1 MYAVIHVGEAKIER
15 VITVK
20 HKQKP
25 AHNKIGK
32 TYITQPISQA
42 DARQNQTQV
51 ALPNDINVERN
62 REWVE
67 ENKK

>member
-1 MYAVIHVGEAKIER
+1 MKKKNNVRH
-15 VITVK
+15 
-20 HKQKP
+20 
-25 AHNKIGK
+25 KIGK

-42 DARQNQTQV
+42 DARQHQTGV
-51 ALPNDINVERN
+51 ALPNDDNVESN